1 MCVFVCV
8 CVCVCVC
15 AQVADSAANQVASM
29 VRRHLGAYRASG
41 QQPGTPADSVACLR
55 RVFAGLD
62 SHILK
67 SRAFSADLRCVWK
80 RESLCVSKRERERE
94 RERVCAGLDS
104 HIVQSR
110 DFSAHIS
117 IDLRVCVC
125 TCLLCVCMCVRV

>member
-1 MCVFVCV
+1 VCVFVCV

-80 RESLCVSKRERERE
+80 RESLCVSKRERERREQARDCVCVCVCVCVRE
-94 RERVCAGLDS
+94 RERERESVCRVGL
-104 HIVQSR
+104 
-110 DFSAHIS
+110 AYCAIS
-117 IDLRVCVC
+117 
-125 TCLLCVCMCVRV
+125 